1 MAFPLPGTPI
11 ILDIGSAYV
20 KIGFAGEPA
29 PRFVFPCITGY
40 EKYKSVMVDVGQR
53 SVYVGND
60 AMKMR
65 GVLKVKYP
73 LQRGVIMDW
82 EEYYE
87 ILNYIFYT
95 LLRIDNLSNYP
106 VMYAEHPFMPRETKE
121 YIARVLFE
129 THRVRSLIMLQSP
142 FLSMFSVG
150 ITTGLVLESGDGVTW
165 IVPIVNGQIY
175 HQAIQKLNLA
185 GIDVNHNLKSLMMRE
200 GINIESSAA
209 DEILKE
215 IKEKNCYF
223 VIDPNNPPVS
233 KDTYT
238 YPMPDGSVKQIPN
251 NILHQAPEIMFQ
263 PGMLGYNMMNIPQ
276 AIIYCLQMMDS
287 AYWYDLLSHIVLSG
301 GNLMYSGFEERL
313 KQEVITILPQLGNIP
328 RPQRQPTLSESYDT
342 RLEAIETTQKIQ
354 DTCSKCGALVDLSD
368 GKESCPL
375 CGASMKL
382 PQLSIDLGGS
392 GDMISSSKRICP
404 FCNKG
409 IKDDSSIFCPYCGKN
424 IQMADISTTSEKIM
438 EEAMTATEFK
448 AEFNA
453 SDEIIK
459 FLIPENLQYA
469 VFYGASILGS
479 LPSFQNL
486 FITHEEF
493 QANTNVLY
501 RDISD
506 VFR

>member
-1 MAFPLPGTPI
+1 
-11 ILDIGSAYV
+11 
-20 KIGFAGEPA
+20 
-29 PRFVFPCITGY
+29 
-40 EKYKSVMVDVGQR
+40 MVDVGPR
-53 SVYVGND
+53 NVYVGND

-95 LLRIDNLSNYP
+95 LLRIDNLSDYP
-106 VMYAEHPFMPRETKE
+106 VIYAEHPFIPRESKE
-121 YIARVLFE
+121 FIARVLFE

-209 DEILKE
+209 EEILKE

-251 NILHQAPEIMFQ
+251 NILHEAPEIMFQ
-263 PGMLGYNMMNIPQ
+263 PVMLGYNIMSIPQ
-276 AIIYCLQMMDS
+276 AIIYCLQMTDS

-301 GNLMYSGFEERL
+301 GNLLYSGFEERL
-313 KQEVITILPQLGNIP
+313 KQEIVKILPQLGNIP
-328 RPQRQPTLSESYDT
+328 RPQKQPTLSESDDT

-354 DTCSKCGALVDLSD
+354 DTCSKCGALVDLSN
-368 GKESCPL
+368 GKESCPF
-375 CGASMKL
+375 CGTSMKL
-382 PQLSIDLGGS
+382 PQISIDLGGS
-392 GDMISSSKRICP
+392 GDMISSSKKICP
-404 FCNKG
+404 FCNKE
-409 IKDDSSIFCPYCGKN
+409 IKDDSSVFCPYCGKN
-424 IQMADISTTSEKIM
+424 VQMADIPTTSEKIL
-438 EEAMTATEFK
+438 EEAFTATEFK
-448 AEFNA
+448 AEFNE

-459 FLIPENLQYA
+459 FFIPENLQYA

-486 FITHEEF
+486 FITYEEF

>member
-1 MAFPLPGTPI
+1 MALPLPGTPI

-20 KIGFAGEPA
+20 KIGFAGEPG

-95 LLRIDNLSNYP
+95 LLRVDNLSNYP
-106 VMYAEHPFMPRETKE
+106 VMYAEHPFVPRETKE

-129 THRVRSLIMLQSP
+129 THRVKSLIMLQSP

-150 ITTGLVLESGDGVTW
+150 ITTGLVVESGDGVTW

-209 DEILKE
+209 EEILKE

-251 NILHQAPEIMFQ
+251 NILHEAPEVMFQ
-263 PGMLGYNMMNIPQ
+263 PTMLGYNMMNIPQ
-276 AIIYCLQMMDS
+276 AIIYCLKMTDS

-301 GNLMYSGFEERL
+301 GNLSYSGFEERF
-313 KQEVITILPQLGNIP
+313 KQEIITIVPQLGNIP
-328 RPQRQPTLSESYDT
+328 RPQKQPSLIESYDT

-382 PQLSIDLGGS
+382 PQISIDSGGS
-392 GDMISSSKRICP
+392 SDMISSSKRICP
-404 FCNKG
+404 FCNKEV
-409 IKDDSSIFCPYCGKN
+409 KDNSSIFCPYCGKN
-424 IQMADISTTSEKIM
+424 IQMTDIPTSEQII
-438 EEAMTATEFK
+438 EEAITATEFK
-448 AEFNA
+448 AELNA

-459 FLIPENLQYA
+459 FLIPENFQYA

-486 FITHEEF
+486 FITYEEF
-493 QANTNVLY
+493 KANTNVLY
-501 RDISD
+501 RDIAD

>member
-1 MAFPLPGTPI
+1 MALPLPGTPI

-20 KIGFAGEPA
+20 KIGFAGEPS

-106 VMYAEHPFMPRETKE
+106 VIYAEHPFMPRETKE

-150 ITTGLVLESGDGVTW
+150 ITTGLVVESGDGVTW

-209 DEILKE
+209 EEILKE

-223 VIDPNNPPVS
+223 VIDPNNPPAS

-251 NILHQAPEIMFQ
+251 NLLHEAPEVMFQ
-263 PGMLGYNMMNIPQ
+263 PVMLGYNIMSIPQ
-276 AIIYCLQMMDS
+276 AIIYCLQMTDS

-301 GNLMYSGFEERL
+301 GNLSYSGFEERL
-313 KQEVITILPQLGNIP
+313 KQEIITILPQLGNIP
-328 RPQRQPTLSESYDT
+328 RPQKQPTLSESYDT

-382 PQLSIDLGGS
+382 PQISIDLGGS

-404 FCNKG
+404 FCNTE

-424 IQMADISTTSEKIM
+424 IQMADIPTTSEKII
-438 EEAMTATEFK
+438 EEATTATEFK
-448 AEFNA
+448 AEFNE

-459 FLIPENLQYA
+459 FFFPENLQYA

-486 FITHEEF
+486 FITYEEF

-501 RDISD
+501 RDITD